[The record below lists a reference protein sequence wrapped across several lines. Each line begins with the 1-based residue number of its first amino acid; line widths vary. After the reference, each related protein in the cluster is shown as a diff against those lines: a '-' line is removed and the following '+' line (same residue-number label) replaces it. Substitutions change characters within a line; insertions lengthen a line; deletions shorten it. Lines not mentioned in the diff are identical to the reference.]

1 MTKKVILDASFLID
15 APRFHIDIVKEL
27 NRCLTDAVEAIVL
40 SETLFELT
48 AMKKG
53 RGEKDSRTASLAL
66 AIAGVFPLVEVKR
79 KPEETV
85 DDLIL
90 RIALE
95 RQWAV
100 ATNDRALRRRLTDNN
115 VYTIFV
121 RQKSHLEGR

>member
-15 APRFHIDIVKEL
+15 APRFHIDIIQEL
-27 NRCLTDAVEAIVL
+27 DRCLTGAVEAIVL

-48 AMKKG
+48 VMKEG
-53 RGEKDSRTASLAL
+53 RGGKDSRTASLAL
-66 AIAGVFPLVEVKR
+66 AIARAFPLVEVKR

-90 RIALE
+90 RLALE
-95 RQWAV
+95 RQWIV
-100 ATNDRALRRRLTDNN
+100 ATNDRALRRRLRDNN

-121 RQKSHLEGR
+121 RKKSHLEGR